1 MTHRD
6 FRAKAVRHA
15 VSPALVT
22 ALALVSCSSA
32 PPPPPDTFVNLKL
45 GPHVDMAGN
54 NLCSNATMTPVL
66 VIGTAT
72 GSVPQIQAD
81 GSQNSGGGGNVSVS
95 CTVRGSFDVSLT
107 AALGGTTGGTLDISG
122 HVTASDGGSNINASF
137 TSNGL
142 SHSETDCTIAFMYN
156 GAPVGTKP
164 PIAGGR
170 IWAHLKCPSMANPAH
185 QQRLADGSQVSETC
199 DGEADFLFDNCNQ

>member
-15 VSPALVT
+15 VGPALVT

-32 PPPPPDTFVNLKL
+32 PPPPPDAFVNLTL

-54 NLCSNATMTPVL
+54 NLCSNATVTPVL
-66 VIGTAT
+66 LIGTST
-72 GSVPQIQAD
+72 GGAGPHIQAD
-81 GSQNSGGGGNVSVS
+81 GSQNGNGNVSVS

-107 AALGGTTGGTLDISG
+107 AALGGTIGGSMEISG
-122 HVTASDGGSNINASF
+122 HVTASNGGSNINASF

-142 SHSETDCTIAFMYN
+142 SYSETDCTIAFTYN
-156 GAPVGTKP
+156 GAPVPTKP